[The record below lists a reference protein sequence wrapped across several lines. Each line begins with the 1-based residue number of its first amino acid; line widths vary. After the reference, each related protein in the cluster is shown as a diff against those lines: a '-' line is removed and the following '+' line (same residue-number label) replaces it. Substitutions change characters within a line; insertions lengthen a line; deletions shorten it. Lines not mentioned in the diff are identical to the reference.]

1 MLSEFQFSNRA
12 KDKHIATC
20 KTCIGKRNKN
30 DEAPIGGCCEDH
42 FSEMTAINTFEQLD
56 NLLEIVEA
64 LQYNEVEV
72 PKELLEKISRI
83 IRNGSN

>member
-1 MLSEFQFSNRA
+1 
-12 KDKHIATC
+12 
-20 KTCIGKRNKN
+20 
-30 DEAPIGGCCEDH
+30 
-42 FSEMTAINTFEQLD
+42 MTAINTFEQLD

-83 IRNGSN
+83 IRNGAN